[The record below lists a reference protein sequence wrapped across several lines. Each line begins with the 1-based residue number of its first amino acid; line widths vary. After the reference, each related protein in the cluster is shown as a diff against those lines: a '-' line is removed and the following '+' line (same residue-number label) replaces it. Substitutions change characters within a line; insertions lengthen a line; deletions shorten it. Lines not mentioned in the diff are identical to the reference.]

1 MAYMDNFHEL
11 DALRKEMDHIFDS
24 MGGTWTLPF
33 SRISFLPGRAAR
45 NYPLINVNED
55 KDAYYIEAL
64 APGVDPD
71 SMEVAVAGSTLS
83 IAGEK
88 NMKSADINPEAYHR
102 NERAAGKFVRTIE
115 LPNEVDAG
123 KVKADYKNGLILVTL
138 PKSEKAKPKQ
148 ISVNVA

>member
-1 MAYMDNFHEL
+1 MAFTDNFHEL
-11 DALRKEMDHIFDS
+11 DALRREMDRIFDS
-24 MGGTWTLPF
+24 MGGTWSFPF
-33 SRISFLPGRAAR
+33 SQISFLPGRAAR
-45 NYPLINVNED
+45 SYPLINVNED

-71 SMEVAVAGSTLS
+71 SMDVSVVGNTLS

-88 NMKSADINPEAYHR
+88 NMKSPDIKPEAYHR
-102 NERAAGKFVRTIE
+102 NERAAGKFVRTLE
-115 LPNEVDAG
+115 LPNEVDSG
-123 KVKADYKNGLILVTL
+123 QVKADYKNGLLLVTL

>member
-1 MAYMDNFHEL
+1 MAYMDSFHDL
-11 DALRKEMDHIFDS
+11 DALRKEMDRIFDS
-24 MGGTWTLPF
+24 MGGTWTFPF

-45 NYPLINVNED
+45 GYPLINVNED

-64 APGVDPD
+64 APGVDPN
-71 SMEVAVAGSTLS
+71 SMDVSISGNTLS

-88 NMKSADINPEAYHR
+88 NVKSPDTKPEAYHR
-102 NERAAGKFVRTIE
+102 NERAVGKFVRTIE
-115 LPNEVDAG
+115 LPNEVDAE
-123 KVKADYKNGLILVTL
+123 KVKADYKNGLLLVTL